1 MKIRVNEGIT
11 NEYHRIRQDI
21 IDEGNFEQRIV
32 NEALKAEYNYF
43 MGKIEEAADLLK
55 SGDKEASN
63 DIIRDLKKKY
73 KGTFTQDDILKA
85 VKRRAG
91 LLK

>member
-1 MKIRVNEGIT
+1 MNEGIT
-11 NEYHRIRQDI
+11 DKYNRIRQEI
-21 IDEGNFEQRIV
+21 INEGNFEQSIV

-43 MGKIEEAADLLK
+43 KGKIEDAADLLK
-55 SGDKEASN
+55 SGDKEASD

-73 KGTFTQDDILKA
+73 KGTFTQDDILKF
-85 VKRRAG
+85 VRKRAG